1 MLSLD
6 APLGDGLALYDL
18 VALAL
23 ALAVVV
29 DVLVQVAV
37 GVFEYE
43 LLNLSCAV
51 WTGVNYPSLERRA
64 CTTGI
69 TGCEAAFASSPVPGF
84 RGGAGAVDG
93 APRRH
98 NSHAR
103 ARMLREPLRSA

>member
-1 MLSLD
+1 VLSLY

-18 VALAL
+18 VAV
-23 ALAVVV
+23 AVAVAV

-37 GVFEYE
+37 GAFEYE

-51 WTGVNYPSLERRA
+51 WTGVIYPALKRRA

-69 TGCEAAFASSPVPGF
+69 TGGEAAFASSPVPGF

-98 NSHAR
+98 NSHAL